1 MGFWA
6 IIGIVAF
13 IFLCIIYMAIKGLAT
28 IAIHIL
34 GILCILLLIKN
45 LIQDIGFGLIKWRR
59 NIILGLIS
67 IINNIIRIIVFYKMI
82 SSTVEALNNTQDGV
96 LDSVTW
102 AILFVVNF
110 FIGGLLLFWGEYLA
124 TSFAL
129 EDGLDDIMPE
139 IDSGEYP
146 VGVGIILNIFVT
158 ILIIILY
165 KWQF

>member
-67 IINNIIRIIVFYKMI
+67 IINNIIRIIVFYKLI
-82 SSTVEALNNTQDGV
+82 FSTVEALNNTQDGL
-96 LDSVTW
+96 LDSVAW
-102 AILFVVNF
+102 VILFVVNF
-110 FIGGLLLFWGEYLA
+110 FIGGIFFIMGEFVA

-129 EDGLDDIMPE
+129 EDGIEDLIDE
-139 IDSGEYP
+139 ISVAESS
-146 VGVGIILNIFVT
+146 VLVGIIINILMTVFLV
-158 ILIIILY
+158 ILY